1 MKEIDTF
8 KKGDLLFL
16 RADSGEFKK
25 GAEFVFR
32 GTDNA
37 TVWIEPRNFERKTKF
52 ADEGFIYITR
62 SNLAFFASRTEAR
75 AEKLKEL
82 GL

>member
-16 RADSGEFKK
+16 RGDTGEFKK
-25 GAEFVFR
+25 GSEFFFR

-62 SNLAFFASRTEAR
+62 SELAFFGSQAEAR